1 MSKALPFRLILVMAV
16 ACGFSIANIYYNQPL
31 LGLLQ
36 REWGASPLIGLI
48 PAMTQLGFAFGLILL
63 VPLGDAMDRKRLIL
77 AQTLALIA
85 SLACMAASPTPPLLL
100 LASVLVGATAT
111 IAQQIIPFAAEL
123 AGPEQRGKVVGHV
136 MSGLLS
142 GILLA
147 RTLSGFAGA
156 YLGWRAMFM
165 VGAALA
171 IAMGLMLLAFLPS
184 SKPTAQHGYPALL
197 ASLFKLAREE
207 RELRYAI
214 LTQGMLFAAFSAF
227 WSTLV
232 LLLQQPEF
240 HMGSREA
247 GLFGIIGLVGVLL
260 APQAGK
266 LADARGPHGIVKLGI
281 ALVVASFLVFGVAP
295 NLMGLVVGVIL
306 LDAGVQVAMVSH
318 QTIIFALNPAARS
331 RINTVYMTGLF
342 VAGAL
347 GSAIGGFCWQML
359 NWNGVAAAGFAL
371 GVLSTFFHLG
381 MGSPQPSRQTGGQGG
396 I

>member
-1 MSKALPFRLILVMAV
+1 MSKALPFRLILVMAI

-147 RTLSGFAGA
+147 RTLSSFAGA

-197 ASLFKLAREE
+197 ASPVQAGSRGKGTALRHPDPGHAIRRVQRLLEHLGLAAATTGVPYGQAAR
-207 RELRYAI
+207 RACLASSAWSASCLRHRLASLQTRAD
-214 LTQGMLFAAFSAF
+214 LTASSSWGSRWLSRRF
-227 WSTLV
+227 WS
-232 LLLQQPEF
+232 
-240 HMGSREA
+240 
-247 GLFGIIGLVGVLL
+247 
-260 APQAGK
+260 
-266 LADARGPHGIVKLGI
+266 
-281 ALVVASFLVFGVAP
+281 
-295 NLMGLVVGVIL
+295 
-306 LDAGVQVAMVSH
+306 
-318 QTIIFALNPAARS
+318 
-331 RINTVYMTGLF
+331 
-342 VAGAL
+342 
-347 GSAIGGFCWQML
+347 SAWRR
-359 NWNGVAAAGFAL
+359 
-371 GVLSTFFHLG
+371 T
-381 MGSPQPSRQTGGQGG
+381 
-396 I
+396 